1 MVTSDQELAMFL
13 NEALL
18 VEDLEVAVKISNLIE
33 HVTLSPI
40 EEGLKVEMLTRLNTL
55 LCETH
60 AHSLIFSK
68 ALKEVL
74 S

>member
-1 MVTSDQELAMFL
+1 MAKCDQELAIFL

-33 HVTLSPI
+33 RITLSPI
-40 EEGLKVEMLTRLNTL
+40 EEGLKIEMLTRLNTL
-55 LCETH
+55 VRETH
-60 AHSLIFSK
+60 THSLIFSK

>member
-1 MVTSDQELAMFL
+1 MAKCDQELAMFL
-13 NEALL
+13 NDALL
-18 VEDLEVAVKISNLIE
+18 VEDLELAVKISNLIE
-33 HVTLSPI
+33 RVTLSPI
-40 EEGLKVEMLTRLNTL
+40 EKGSKMEMLTRLNSL
-55 LCETH
+55 LYETH

>member
-1 MVTSDQELAMFL
+1 MAKCDQELAMFL

-18 VEDLEVAVKISNLIE
+18 VEDLEVAVKVSNLIE
-33 HVTLSPI
+33 RVTLSPI
-40 EEGLKVEMLTRLNTL
+40 EEGLKMEMLTRLNTL
-55 LCETH
+55 LRETH

>member
-1 MVTSDQELAMFL
+1 MGREDKDLAMFL

-18 VEDLEVAVKISNLIE
+18 VEDLEAAVKVSNLIE
-33 HVTLSPI
+33 LITLSPI
-40 EEGLKVEMLTRLNTL
+40 EEKLKMEMLTRLNSL
-55 LCETH
+55 LRDTH

>member
-1 MVTSDQELAMFL
+1 MFL

-18 VEDLEVAVKISNLIE
+18 VEDLEAAVKVSSLIE
-33 HVTLSPI
+33 RVTLSPI
-40 EEGLKVEMLTRLNTL
+40 EDELKMEMLTRLNTL
-55 LCETH
+55 LRETH
-60 AHSLIFSK
+60 AHSLVFSK